1 MRQTVLAVALAVLVV
16 LPACHKGGPKG
27 GPPPMATAPVA
38 PATPPPAPEP
48 PPSRDVTPVEDEY
61 SRMRRMATDEIERMG
76 LLAEIHFD
84 FDRADIREA
93 DRALLTKN
101 AEALKKFDFLRVTIE
116 GHSDERGTVEYN
128 LALGERRAKA
138 AYDYLVSLGVAAD
151 RLKTVSY
158 GKEVPLCQQ
167 STEDCWA
174 RNRRDHFAVT
184 GKAHP

>member
-1 MRQTVLAVALAVLVV
+1 MKQTVLAVALAVLVV

-61 SRMRRMATDEIERMG
+61 SRMRKMATDEIERMG
-76 LLAEIHFD
+76 LLSEIHFD
-84 FDRADIREA
+84 LDRADIREA

-116 GHSDERGTVEYN
+116 GHADERGTVEYN
-128 LALGERRAKA
+128 LALGEKRARA
-138 AYDYLVSLGVAAD
+138 ARDYLASLGVAAD

-184 GKAHP
+184 GKARQ